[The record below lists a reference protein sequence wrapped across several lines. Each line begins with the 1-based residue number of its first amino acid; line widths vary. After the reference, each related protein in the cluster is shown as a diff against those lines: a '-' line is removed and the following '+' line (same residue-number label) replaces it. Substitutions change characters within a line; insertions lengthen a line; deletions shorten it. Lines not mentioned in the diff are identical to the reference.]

1 MAVAFMMF
9 ILELRRN
16 GGETAATAEN
26 RHQPPNFF
34 LPFLAELYIS
44 ESFEPNFFLLKIF
57 TLKFA
62 LKKKFGGRWRFFGGS
77 GNFGAVFRSSLIN
90 IIKATAIPKLTAV
103 THFLAEFLR

>member
-34 LPFLAELYIS
+34 LPFLAELDIF
-44 ESFEPNFFLLKIF
+44 ESFETILFFSKKYPNIFAFDTFISNILLFNQKNH
-57 TLKFA
+57 KC
-62 LKKKFGGRWRFFGGS
+62 
-77 GNFGAVFRSSLIN
+77 
-90 IIKATAIPKLTAV
+90 
-103 THFLAEFLR
+103 

>member
-26 RHQPPNFF
+26 RHQPPIFF

-44 ESFEPNFFLLKIF
+44 ESFEPNLFFSQKNYPKIF
-57 TLKFA
+57 HLTLNQKM
-62 LKKKFGGRWRFFGGS
+62 
-77 GNFGAVFRSSLIN
+77 
-90 IIKATAIPKLTAV
+90 
-103 THFLAEFLR
+103 